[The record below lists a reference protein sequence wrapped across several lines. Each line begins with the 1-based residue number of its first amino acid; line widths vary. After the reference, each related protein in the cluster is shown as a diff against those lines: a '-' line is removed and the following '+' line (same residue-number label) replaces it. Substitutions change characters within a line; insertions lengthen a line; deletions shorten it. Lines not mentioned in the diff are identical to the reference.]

1 MLFWDKIK
9 IRSQRGWRVRE
20 LMANQRCFEKKGI
33 LFSPDKILKLKE
45 MSPQNES
52 FSQPFSLGSQ
62 GFCNQCTNLAI
73 DLRF

>member
-1 MLFWDKIK
+1 
-9 IRSQRGWRVRE
+9 
-20 LMANQRCFEKKGI
+20 MANQRCFEKKGI

-73 DLRF
+73 DP